1 MIKSHNTYLT
11 LDIEAVIDW
20 HFQILGKDI
29 TDAERKLFFQVL
41 VTDNPLFPTNEHIEV
56 VLKAFFSAIHY
67 GNAELK
73 GTNIRSHSIL
83 INEWLKHRSTIRP
96 ANKPQ
101 SNKLSGKPDDWVYD
115 PDEPLPI
122 EITKDKAVYLLNAL
136 AAWRGGKLEDWRH
149 KVIQPLPVGSAE
161 GWSHYIGKLKER
173 AKGLR

>member
-11 LDIEAVIDW
+11 PDIEAVIDW

-29 TDAERKLFFQVL
+29 TDAERKLFFQVI
-41 VTDNPLFPTNEHIEV
+41 VTDNALFPTNEHIEV

-96 ANKPQ
+96 SSKPQ
-101 SNKLSGKPDDWVYD
+101 YQDKGGKPEGWQYD
-115 PDEPLPI
+115 PDEALPI
-122 EITKDKAVYLLNAL
+122 DITRAKAKDLLHTI
-136 AAWRGGKLEDWRH
+136 H
-149 KVIQPLPVGSAE
+149 KIYGTDTQRVMNSDNFM
-161 GWSHYIGKLKER
+161 HYIEKLKDR
-173 AKGLR
+173 YKGLR